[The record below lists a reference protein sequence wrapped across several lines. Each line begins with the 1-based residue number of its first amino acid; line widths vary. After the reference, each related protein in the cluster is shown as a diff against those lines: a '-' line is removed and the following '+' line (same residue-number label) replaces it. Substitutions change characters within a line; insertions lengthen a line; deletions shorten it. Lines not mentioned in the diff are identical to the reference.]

1 MNKRTIKAP
10 ANLGKLSI
18 QVDDDGSMVIL
29 NKDGRTYSASVNLV
43 EQLGLLTDDRFGYEL
58 RLTSKQLG
66 WVDDAIEANDL

>member
-1 MNKRTIKAP
+1 MQRTIKAP

-18 QVDDDGSMVIL
+18 QVDDDRSMVVL

-58 RLTSKQLG
+58 RLTIKQLG
-66 WVDDAIEANDL
+66 WVDDVVAAHNL

>member
-1 MNKRTIKAP
+1 MQRTIKAP

-18 QVDDDGSMVIL
+18 QVDDDGSMVVL

-58 RLTSKQLG
+58 RLTIKQLG
-66 WVDDAIEANDL
+66 WVDDVVAAHNL